1 MPNKYLKVDL
11 AYSNSTFSP
20 EDLLSDWMAVSGV
33 ILTTSL
39 LFYHMSRVK
48 SLKVN
53 SFLAKF
59 VAISL
64 ILISTFY
71 LVYALLPYTQ
81 RMNFAISE
89 CKRLKECDN
98 LQIENMKLVRN
109 SYLFLGIMSVI
120 IQAIIVYI
128 VIVTI

>member
-1 MPNKYLKVDL
+1 MPNKYLNVDL
-11 AYSNSTFSP
+11 AYSDSTFTP
-20 EDLLSDWMAVSGV
+20 EGLLSDWIVVSGV

-48 SLKVN
+48 SLRVN

-59 VAISL
+59 VAIGL
-64 ILISTFY
+64 ILISTCY
-71 LVYALLPYTQ
+71 LVYALLPYTK

-89 CKRLKECDN
+89 CKRLKECNN
-98 LQIENMKLVRN
+98 LQIENMEFVRN
-109 SYLFLGIMSVI
+109 SYIFLGFMCVI

-128 VIVTI
+128 VIDTI